1 MRKTATAMYRKIIF
15 PRALEYFLTIV
26 EHGSFSRAAEALH
39 VSQPSLS
46 QQIKQLEERLQTRLL
61 IRPGRTIR
69 LTNAGEIF
77 HGFAKRARAEM
88 VAGARAVNDVRDLSR
103 GILRVGWTPITDHLT
118 YDLIDSF
125 HHQHPGIILSTFEMS
140 QEHLEQSVTEDTVD
154 IGIAFTRPNANN
166 AHIQEFETRIMFNES
181 LFLAVGDKHPL
192 AKFPR
197 GETPQTDSPLPM
209 VLLNRNF
216 ALRQHIDGYCKE
228 HSLTPQIAIETN
240 SVSVILELVESGRL
254 ATILP
259 KSIIDNRNNLHSIKL
274 EIDLPQHAV
283 SLIWHRYGYINP
295 ACAAFIELATNWR
308 PQAHNRKTTASGKS
322 ADSKIPVLP
331 TSLLHWSRRPQSTPQ
346 YLDTLIGN

>member
-1 MRKTATAMYRKIIF
+1 MYRNIIF

-26 EHGSFSRAAEALH
+26 EYGSFSRAAEALH

-46 QQIKQLEERLQTRLL
+46 QQIKQLEGLLQTRLL
-61 IRPGRTIR
+61 IRPGRTVR
-69 LTNAGEIF
+69 LTDAGKIF

-88 VAGARAVNDVRDLSR
+88 VAGARSVNDVRDLSR
-103 GILRVGWTPITDHLT
+103 GTLRVGWTPITDHLT

-140 QEHLEQSVTEDTVD
+140 QEYLEQSVTEDTID
-154 IGIAFTRPNANN
+154 IGIAFTQPDANN
-166 AHIQEFETRIMFNES
+166 VRVQEFETRIMFNES

-192 AKFPR
+192 AKFTQ
-197 GETPQTDSPLPM
+197 GKTPQTDSPLSM
-209 VLLNRNF
+209 VLLNRDF
-216 ALRQHIDGYCKE
+216 ALRQHIDEYCKK

-240 SVSVILELVESGRL
+240 SVSVILELVQSGRL

-259 KSIIDNRNNLHSIKL
+259 KSIIDNRSNLHSIKL
-274 EIDLPQHAV
+274 EVNLPQHAV
-283 SLIWHRYGYINP
+283 SLIWRRYGYINP

-308 PQAHNRKTTASGKS
+308 PQKHKGKTTSPRKS

-331 TSLLHWSRRPQSTPQ
+331 ASFLRWSRQPQSAPQ
-346 YLDTLIGN
+346 YLNPLIRN